1 MNQVGSVGG
10 GTVTNSGYPTV
21 DVGGAGSTSQFSY
34 TTTQTTAYTEVT
46 SDLYYSGGYLGTLKI
61 PSLGVNV
68 KIYEGTDSAQL
79 AKGAGHFT
87 NTSIWNGNVCL
98 AGHNRGVT
106 NHFGKIHT
114 LNAGDT
120 ISLTTQLGARTYSVT
135 SVTKVSETDTSG
147 TAATSGNQITLYTC
161 VMNERDYRWCVV
173 AQEV

>member
-10 GTVTNSGYPTV
+10 GTVTDGGYPVV
-21 DVGGAGSTSQFSY
+21 DVSGGTSQFSY

-68 KIYEGTDSAQL
+68 KIYEGTDSTTL
-79 AKGAGHFT
+79 AKGAGHVT
-87 NTSIWNGNVCL
+87 NTSIWSGNVCV
-98 AGHNRGVT
+98 AGHNRGT
-106 NHFGKIHT
+106 NCYFGTIHT
-114 LNAGDT
+114 LNTGDT
-120 ISLTTQLGARTYSVT
+120 ITLTTQLGTRTYAVT

-147 TAATSGNQITLYTC
+147 TAATSNNQITLYTC
-161 VMNERDYRWCVV
+161 VMNESAYRWCVV